1 MAKKQGSGRTQPRA
15 SLCLC
20 AAEGEGAH
28 EVQRK
33 RKVRGQTRP
42 ASGAGPWRRGEVEH
56 GEQREREGRSSS
68 PVRERWGCAH
78 VPVAGAA
85 SSGRC
90 DVLPLRPPPRE
101 EPLAAAVRVR

>member
-68 PVRERWGCAH
+68 PLRERWGCAH
-78 VPVAGAA
+78 VPVAGAV